1 MIRVF
6 PKLLVCVILVA
17 SFSAVLAGHHKA
29 GVIHAK
35 IKPLDQVVEE
45 RKFKNLEQLRLE
57 ENELRLEERISRLE
71 ESSSTTQAGKIIVI
85 YKFKCAGFARQQDAL
100 RALDAMIKHEQEAAA
115 VTYTSSPLVFE
126 DGQIGAVDRHESVE
140 SYNDAVK
147 WQGTNAV
154 WQTHLNKI
162 LKSCGISSKDIQTTV
177 AQIQ

>member
-1 MIRVF
+1 MRNSGGKF
-6 PKLLVCVILVA
+6 FGRLSRA
-17 SFSAVLAGHHKA
+17 SQSWSYSCQNKTSRS
-29 GVIHAK
+29 
-35 IKPLDQVVEE
+35 VVEE

-71 ESSSTTQAGKIIVI
+71 ERSSTTQAGKIIVI

-147 WQGTNAV
+147 WKVRMPCGA
-154 WQTHLNKI
+154 HLNKI